1 MPSPNTYYRSLYKAA
16 IALNNTAVTLIER
29 QQYKDAVDTF
39 RLSIGAI
46 HTVIEETRNPSRAD
60 DTGSSA
66 TAGSINEMTRHL
78 HEASQR
84 CAQSF
89 IEHIHPDTTR
99 TSNES
104 SGNVIVI
111 KFSSQQCAISVLEAI
126 IHASR
131 GGTVQVYTCV
141 VIEVL
146 DQDESYLESIGEVC
160 NSIMYNFGVAHSILA
175 CQFDSS
181 MKSEQILIEELQ
193 KRAFK
198 LLRLI
203 EPFFLAKLVCS
214 PNEFH
219 DRGVLLLCVLFAQAM
234 STVAH
239 HLHYTTLW
247 ESYKDTL
254 RAILVSID
262 AQEMLIPTMN
272 RHAAMA

>member
-1 MPSPNTYYRSLYKAA
+1 MSTLNTYHRSLYKAA

-29 QQYKDAVDTF
+29 RHFKDAVETF
-39 RLSIGAI
+39 RLSISAI
-46 HTVIEETRNPSRAD
+46 HSVIEETRNSSRAEEFV
-60 DTGSSA
+60 SS
-66 TAGSINEMTRHL
+66 SCLHEITRHL
-78 HEASQR
+78 HDASQR
-84 CAQSF
+84 CARSF
-89 IEHIHPDTTR
+89 IARDDADTR
-99 TSNES
+99 TNNSSN
-104 SGNVIVI
+104 GNVIVV
-111 KFSSQQCAISVLEAI
+111 KFSSQQCAISVLETI
-126 IHASR
+126 CRASQD
-131 GGTVQVYTCV
+131 GTAQVYTCV
-141 VIEVL
+141 VIELV
-146 DQDESYLESIGEVC
+146 DQDESFFESIGEVC

-203 EPFFLAKLVCS
+203 EPFFLAKLVWS

-262 AQEMLIPTMN
+262 AQESLIPTPSV
-272 RHAAMA
+272 RKVY